1 MPSGDRAGR
10 PAGPFGRRATKMP
23 ANAHSTHRRTRNNP
37 LGCLVVFVVAAIG
50 LGVLPLLLWIHTSIS
65 LSALGIMLNRDHCT
79 RATFQITEYAR
90 YGLSS
95 GPDIQTRHY
104 FHGTVNGTPQAM
116 SVRFARYAPALAQIM
131 ASAPD
136 GRTAV
141 SLAVGVWYNPD
152 MRRTLLAREQ
162 ILIPDTPGIFE
173 SMASRLSTYALL
185 WLGFLGYW
193 TALGLFVRSASRRQ
207 VQQR

>member
-1 MPSGDRAGR
+1 MPPLVFDFQRELMRFGNRVGAYLALLTDQCPSTVEEPAVNLNIDYPDAGR
-10 PAGPFGRRATKMP
+10 DLNRGLPLVTWFLAIPHDIVPAV
-23 ANAHSTHRRTRNNP
+23 
-37 LGCLVVFVVAAIG
+37 LVAGAVVA
-50 LGVLPLLLWIHTSIS
+50 
-65 LSALGIMLNRDHCT
+65 
-79 RATFQITEYAR
+79 
-90 YGLSS
+90 S

-131 ASAPD
+131 ATAPD

-193 TALGLFVRSASRRQ
+193 TALGLFVRGASRRQ